1 MGTGIA
7 LPQTHPVP
15 TTPGTPPPYHVCRHG
30 SRAGV
35 RRSKCGV
42 GLKSVAQLTL
52 RSYFSGFQGIT
63 EVYNLV
69 YAGNA
74 NDHFVIPGNK

>member
-7 LPQTHPVP
+7 PPTTTLIP
-15 TTPGTPPPYHVCRHG
+15 TTPGTPPHPPRTRTLPEPRHMLNWE
-30 SRAGV
+30 V
-35 RRSKCGV
+35 V

-52 RSYFSGFQGIT
+52 EAFILDLVGIT

-69 YAGNA
+69 IAG
-74 NDHFVIPGNK
+74 DR